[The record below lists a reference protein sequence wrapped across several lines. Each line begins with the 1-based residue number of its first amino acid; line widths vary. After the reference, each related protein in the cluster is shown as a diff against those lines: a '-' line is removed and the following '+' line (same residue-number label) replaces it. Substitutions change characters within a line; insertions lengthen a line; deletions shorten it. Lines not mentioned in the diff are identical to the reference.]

1 MNVNYSTFAMQ
12 GSVIKFENDEL
23 RNRNKTDTE
32 RKLMLVNCAVNIP
45 LALTSIIGNA
55 LVLHAIKKTPSLRSP
70 SIMLLCGLALTDL
83 AVSSIVQPLFI
94 ANTVI
99 QLYDQS
105 QRLIQLFRSGYSTVG
120 FSLCGVSLCTVTAIS
135 LDRLLAIQKPL
146 RYPIIVTT
154 SRITRILIP
163 TWAICLL
170 CSSAQLWE
178 HRVLLVSVIVII
190 GLCLCISTACHV
202 RIYRILRRHQIEI
215 QIQMQVVERGTTNI
229 NNMAS
234 LRKSAFNA
242 FIVFI
247 VLVICYC
254 PYLVVYIAF
263 SIGVKG
269 NENLYK
275 SLASTAVFI
284 NSALNPFL
292 YCWRLREIRRS
303 VLKTYCELFSC
314 K

>member
-1 MNVNYSTFAMQ
+1 
-12 GSVIKFENDEL
+12 
-23 RNRNKTDTE
+23 
-32 RKLMLVNCAVNIP
+32 
-45 LALTSIIGNA
+45 
-55 LVLHAIKKTPSLRSP
+55 
-70 SIMLLCGLALTDL
+70 MLLCGLALTDL

-105 QRLIQLFRSGYSTVG
+105 QTLIQLFRSGYSTVG
-120 FSLCGVSLCTVTAIS
+120 FFLCGVSLCTVTEIS
-135 LDRLLAIQKPL
+135 LDRLLGIQKPL
-146 RYPIIVTT
+146 RYPSIVTT

-170 CSSAQLWE
+170 VATTQLWE
-178 HRVLLVSVIVII
+178 HWVLLVSIILII
-190 GLCLCISTACHV
+190 GLCLCIWTACHV
-202 RIYRILRRHQIEI
+202 TKYRILRRHQIEI
-215 QIQMQVVERGTTNI
+215 QIQIQAIERGTTI
-229 NNMAS
+229 ITNMAN

-254 PYLVVYIAF
+254 SYLVVYIVF
-263 SIGVKG
+263 SFRVKG

-292 YCWRLREIRRS
+292 YCWWLREMRRS
-303 VLKTYCELFSC
+303 VLKTYCEILSC